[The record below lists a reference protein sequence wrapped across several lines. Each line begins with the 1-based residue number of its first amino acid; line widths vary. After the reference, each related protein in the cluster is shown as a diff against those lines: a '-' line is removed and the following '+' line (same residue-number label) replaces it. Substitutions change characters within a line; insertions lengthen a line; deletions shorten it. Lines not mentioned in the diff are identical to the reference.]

1 MIEQTM
7 ELRGIP
13 LPHLVSYL
21 IECGGAAKSEVLPI
35 LVKGDRWQAVLLRE
49 ETVTITSRFQVNA
62 VFIYFSAT
70 DEDSFERLM
79 KQFRVKVMR
88 VGG

>member
-13 LPHLVSYL
+13 LSHLVSYL
-21 IECGGAAKSEVLPI
+21 IECGGAAKSESLPI
-35 LVKGDRWQAVLLRE
+35 RVEGDQWRAVVLRE
-49 ETVTITSRFQVNA
+49 EKVTITTRFQVNA
-62 VFIYFSAT
+62 VFIHFSAT
-70 DEDSFERLM
+70 DEECFTQLM
-79 KQFRVKVMR
+79 KRFRIKVMR

>member
-13 LPHLVSYL
+13 LSHLATYL
-21 IECGGAAKSEVLPI
+21 IECGGVAKSEALPI
-35 LVKGDRWQAVLLRE
+35 LVVGDHWQAEILRE
-49 ETVTITSRFQVNA
+49 ERVTITSRFHVNA
-62 VFIYFSAT
+62 VFIHFSAT
-70 DEDSFERLM
+70 DERSFERLM
-79 KQFRVKVMR
+79 NQFRIKVMR